1 MSDGMTLAMDAP
13 LPPSPPN
20 ADSPSLAS
28 SGGWSEDCHFNSDD
42 RQSLH
47 KRRSSVSLQLQK
59 TDQGNQFILTATDAA
74 LLREILHEAA
84 LTEGLSS
91 SNASSA
97 SSPFHGFFTL
107 FWLGVAMMVIK
118 VAANNYRAFGT
129 PFGRTEII
137 DLMLSRDL
145 LVLGITDFVMC
156 WSTIFCWGFQRMI
169 FGGWVQWSGW
179 GWIIQNIWQTL
190 YLAGFIWW
198 TYHRDWPWTHTVFMV
213 LHCLTMLMKQHSY
226 ASFNG
231 YCTQPP
237 RRGSADYTGIHA
249 TRDADHLLSLSATID
264 QRTTLNSAQLDTLK
278 SLLIREIDVLSEGL
292 RGRYAP
298 TSQYPRNLSAGNFCE
313 FLMLPT
319 LVYELEYPRTESIDW
334 GYVVEKVIATF
345 ATIFVMIVVSQYW
358 IYPVVMRTVQMK
370 EQGWTVQQRLR
381 EFPWVLSDLLFP
393 FMMEYLLAFY
403 VIWECV
409 LNALAEITRFAD
421 RGFYADWW
429 NSVSWDQFARDWNR
443 PVHNFLLRHVYH
455 SSISSFHLSKVSA
468 SLVTFLLSAC
478 VHELIMLCIFR
489 RLRGYLLILQMM
501 QLPLVWLSRT
511 RVLRG
516 RRLVGNVF
524 FWLGI
529 FTGPSLL
536 CSLYL
541 II

>member
-91 SNASSA
+91 SVGSSGAGTGGAGANDGDKGTSPRKYRFPFRDFQFTQQRSVFDRQNASSA

-179 GWIIQNIWQTL
+179 GWIIQN
-190 YLAGFIWW
+190 
-198 TYHRDWPWTHTVFMV
+198 
-213 LHCLTMLMKQHSY
+213 
-226 ASFNG
+226 
-231 YCTQPP
+231 
-237 RRGSADYTGIHA
+237 
-249 TRDADHLLSLSATID
+249 
-264 QRTTLNSAQLDTLK
+264 
-278 SLLIREIDVLSEGL
+278 
-292 RGRYAP
+292 
-298 TSQYPRNLSAGNFCE
+298 
-313 FLMLPT
+313 
-319 LVYELEYPRTESIDW
+319 
-334 GYVVEKVIATF
+334 
-345 ATIFVMIVVSQYW
+345 
-358 IYPVVMRTVQMK
+358 
-370 EQGWTVQQRLR
+370 
-381 EFPWVLSDLLFP
+381 
-393 FMMEYLLAFY
+393 
-403 VIWECV
+403 
-409 LNALAEITRFAD
+409 
-421 RGFYADWW
+421 
-429 NSVSWDQFARDWNR
+429 
-443 PVHNFLLRHVYH
+443 
-455 SSISSFHLSKVSA
+455 
-468 SLVTFLLSAC
+468 
-478 VHELIMLCIFR
+478 
-489 RLRGYLLILQMM
+489 
-501 QLPLVWLSRT
+501 
-511 RVLRG
+511 
-516 RRLVGNVF
+516 VG
-524 FWLGI
+524 
-529 FTGPSLL
+529 
-536 CSLYL
+536 
-541 II
+541 